1 MLASAPRRCAGHLQ
15 PTSLPLLSH
24 ESPIL
29 PLLRQAPSRGLPS
42 REAQGHRLRD
52 LQVQPEI
59 QGPPRR
65 HPGYPPFQERPVK
78 HVIPTVFPRTKRL
91 PGAAFFVPALMRAW
105 SPRGRCVSRQSVSGA
120 SRAGIPTSPP
130 PENFTAK
137 TRRARRR
144 CRIVDRELRMQ
155 GTGCLVAEASRLGPA
170 PARLAPVLQ
179 APSADTFP
187 HSTKPTKE
195 IEDGGSQMKCW
206 ERRHPRR
213 QENGKANGEA
223 ASGIPMSLHSQP
235 AGTLVFSGTLPAI
248 FSRRRLRRFVLP
260 PHFSTSGQLW
270 PIIAPVSG

>member
-42 REAQGHRLRD
+42 REAQGHRLCD
-52 LQVQPEI
+52 LQVQPEV

-105 SPRGRCVSRQSVSGA
+105 SPRGRCVSRQSGSAA

-130 PENFTAK
+130 PENLTAK
-137 TRRARRR
+137 TPRREGDAGSWIVNCGCKAQGAWWLRRLASVRHRRVSHR
-144 CRIVDRELRMQ
+144 C
-155 GTGCLVAEASRLGPA
+155 SRLRQPI
-170 PARLAPVLQ
+170 PFPTL
-179 APSADTFP
+179 PSP
-187 HSTKPTKE
+187 
-195 IEDGGSQMKCW
+195 
-206 ERRHPRR
+206 PRR
-213 QENGKANGEA
+213 LKMED
-223 ASGIPMSLHSQP
+223 
-235 AGTLVFSGTLPAI
+235 
-248 FSRRRLRRFVLP
+248 RR
-260 PHFSTSGQLW
+260 
-270 PIIAPVSG
+270 